1 MLCRFKSAPFALI
14 SPLWSRVR
22 LSLSGTERETP
33 LKMEISLY
41 KCQFPL
47 QKGYFYSVFGVSPVS
62 AVSQNNELKI
72 LPKLKRHIWGG
83 IFWSLTVAL
92 ILGLSQL
99 PYYIPVIV
107 LKLYKHDF
115 IKNTP
120 TN

>member
-72 LPKLKRHIWGG
+72 LNNELKTKEAYLGWHILVSHSGPYSG
-83 IFWSLTVAL
+83 PQSTPLLHTSHCAQAL
-92 ILGLSQL
+92 Q
-99 PYYIPVIV
+99 
-107 LKLYKHDF
+107 
-115 IKNTP
+115 T
-120 TN
+120 